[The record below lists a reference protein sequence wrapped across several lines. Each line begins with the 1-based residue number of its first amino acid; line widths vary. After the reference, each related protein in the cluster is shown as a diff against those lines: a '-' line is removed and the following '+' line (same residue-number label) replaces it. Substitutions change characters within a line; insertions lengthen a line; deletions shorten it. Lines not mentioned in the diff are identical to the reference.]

1 MHSFVDSSALI
12 SPKVHLPKSIMDYI
26 YLQYCI
32 REDPPTMPCKDCERT
47 MTLLKEFQEN
57 FKEIAVLHSMVE
69 QLRQSIH
76 LEMCADDPYVE
87 LVSILPY
94 SLYPSMLSE

>member
-1 MHSFVDSSALI
+1 
-12 SPKVHLPKSIMDYI
+12 MDYI
-26 YLQYCI
+26 YIQSVLRKEPY
-32 REDPPTMPCKDCERT
+32 TMPCKDCDRT

-69 QLRQSIH
+69 QLRRSIR
-76 LEMCADDPYVE
+76 LETCAKDPYLE

-94 SLYPSMLSE
+94 SLYPSMLSD